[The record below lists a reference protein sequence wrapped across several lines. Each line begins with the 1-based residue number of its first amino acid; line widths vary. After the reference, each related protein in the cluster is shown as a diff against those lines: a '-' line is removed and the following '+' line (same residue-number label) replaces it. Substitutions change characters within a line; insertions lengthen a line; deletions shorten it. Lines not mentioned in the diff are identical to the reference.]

1 MYIFVYGTLRQGMR
15 LHHYLFQDEF
25 IGNAVLSDATMYD
38 LGEYPAVVLRGN
50 KNVYGELYF
59 ITLATLRILDNLE
72 GVSESEQESLFC
84 RERQL
89 VKLTNNNSVI
99 NAYIYV
105 YNQIITPDCTIV
117 ADGDYRLY
125 LQRITKEGFYAR

>member
-25 IGNAVLSDATMYD
+25 IGDAVLSDATMYD

-59 ITLATLRILDNLE
+59 ITLAKLRILDNLE

-117 ADGDYRLY
+117 ADGYYRLY
-125 LQRITKEGFYAR
+125 LQRITMEGFYAR

>member
-25 IGNAVLSDATMYD
+25 IGDAVLSDATMYD

-99 NAYIYV
+99 NAYIYL
-105 YNQIITPDCTIV
+105 YNQPIASDCTIV
-117 ADGDYRLY
+117 AYGDYRLY